1 MKNSIIFLI
10 ALILITACAKRSN
23 FSSGKMESGPVGI
36 TIVLLKILKTNND
49 YSITL
54 TGSKTMEASQ
64 KNVDAAPTQ
73 WRENDFF
80 CFVLDKRKH
89 ITDSLILVQPMHP
102 RYEYPLEN
110 GIIGSQVMELKE
122 NEVLL
127 RFKQYPNDR
136 YLRIG
141 IVEKNKRFR
150 TVTTIALPVKI

>member
-1 MKNSIIFLI
+1 MKNSIILLI
-10 ALILITACAKRSN
+10 ALILITSCAKRSG
-23 FSSGKMESGPVGI
+23 FVSGKIESGPVSI
-36 TIVLLKILKTNND
+36 AIVSLKIQKTKND

-54 TGSKTMEASQ
+54 TGSKTLEAQQ

-89 ITDSLILVQPMHP
+89 ITDSLIIVQPMHP

-110 GIIGSQVMELKE
+110 GNIGSQVMELKE

-136 YLRIG
+136 SLRIG
-141 IVEKNKRFR
+141 IVEKNNRFR
-150 TVTTIALPVKI
+150 TITTINLPDK